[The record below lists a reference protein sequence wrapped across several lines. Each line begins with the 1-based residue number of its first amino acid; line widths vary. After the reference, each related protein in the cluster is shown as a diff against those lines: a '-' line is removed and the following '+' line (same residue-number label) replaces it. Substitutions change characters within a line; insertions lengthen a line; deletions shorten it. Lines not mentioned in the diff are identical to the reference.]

1 MIIFF
6 ACMLFGNAARKQKAT
21 VVIYDFDQ
29 FDSLC
34 IADSIPRDLSLWV
47 VEDFYDNESESVKT
61 KFFFDKGEKFF
72 WNVQLL
78 DDGMF
83 LVRKMQMPW

>member
-6 ACMLFGNAARKQKAT
+6 ACMLFSNAARKQKAT

-34 IADSIPRDLSLWV
+34 VADSIPRDLSLWV

-61 KFFFDKGEKFF
+61 KFFFDKDEKYF

-83 LVRKMQMPW
+83 LVRKMQMP